1 MLYSFREQRRLIQT
15 RSSAVRLHPMP
26 LSLMRYQ
33 MHRPPTTS
41 LGHASQTER
50 RKPAD
55 TQMHNNGCFLGHV
68 THSANPFVCP
78 AIVPS
83 FHRSNVGAPLI
94 PSTRA
99 SLLST
104 DPIGTR
110 WTEDESGGVV
120 RWETRR
126 LLGRSSRHIYIDD
139 TFTDKWRLLRHPTTL
154 LVLAASF
161 LFRRTPTTPP
171 RSTGY
176 AL

>member
-1 MLYSFREQRRLIQT
+1 MLSRSCNSQCKSFCLSGHRSFVVCLFLIWLWVYRRLAARIFF
-15 RSSAVRLHPMP
+15 S
-26 LSLMRYQ
+26 
-33 MHRPPTTS
+33 
-41 LGHASQTER
+41 
-50 RKPAD
+50 
-55 TQMHNNGCFLGHV
+55 
-68 THSANPFVCP
+68 
-78 AIVPS
+78 
-83 FHRSNVGAPLI
+83 HRSNVGAPLI

-110 WTEDESGGVV
+110 WTEDESGGVG

-139 TFTDKWRLLRHPTTL
+139 TFTDKRRLLRHPTTL
-154 LVLAASF
+154 LVLAATF